1 MVALAAVRVR
11 CRIGAGAEINVHD
24 RIVQHVRVGGQHHV
38 AVVVRKKQIRLGAL
52 ADDLQLGAQRFQL
65 IALWQGRFLHQI
77 LGCAF
82 RYAHH
87 LVQRFIPVFGKIAL
101 EQHPL
106 RKAHQHNA
114 QHHQGGHQREE
125 CRRDTLA
132 HY

>member
-52 ADDLQLGAQRFQL
+52 ADDLQLGVQRIQL

-87 LVQRFIPVFGKIAL
+87 LVQRLIAVPGKIIL
-101 EQHPL
+101 EQHPF
-106 RKAHQHNA
+106 RTAHQHDA
-114 QHHQGGHQREE
+114 QHHQGGHRGEE
-125 CRRDTLA
+125 RHGNTLA